1 MTAKRAVIIGM
12 LMDFYA
18 KSFLLIGIGTVMLID
33 GLNGAATVNTSGI
46 VGSVESLLASLLELI
61 GIVLVAVGMV
71 YFLVLTYYSL
81 RKEEEKQTVLN

>member
-33 GLNGAATVNTSGI
+33 GLNGAATVNASGI
-46 VGSVESLLASLLELI
+46 VGSVESLIASLLELI

>member
-71 YFLVLTYYSL
+71 YLVLTYYSL